1 MHAVPCRPQTDTR
14 IHQQDGLL
22 LLAATAQSLRAPQ
35 LEGVLTQ
42 ITQATNF
49 RQKQRLVDLYH
60 HAALLLP
67 EVERNHTFPT
77 VAGGSDARHGQQ
89 VTA

>member
-1 MHAVPCRPQTDTR
+1 MQFLVGLKPIRGSTNKMASCSSLPQHNLSER
-14 IHQQDGLL
+14 HN
-22 LLAATAQSLRAPQ
+22 

-67 EVERNHTFPT
+67 EVERNHTLPT